1 MNRSFLCSILY
12 FVDRG
17 KAEADALMLNGGFPM
32 EYNNYDRGYAEP
44 SMSASDYMTRT
55 YRWMAGGLLVTF
67 AMAYI
72 TATTSLIYLVD
83 SLYLV
88 LTIAELALVIVLSSR
103 VQTMSVG
110 AARAAFFGYALLNGM
125 VLSYYFLVFSASTL
139 IMALLATSLYFG
151 LMAVYGTTTHKDLTG
166 WGPRLMMALVA
177 MIITGFVG
185 MLFGFGFGGSVLYCG
200 IGLVVFMLLTAYDTQ
215 KLQQMYSYYSA
226 DAEMAEKASIY
237 GALTLY
243 LDFINIFLY
252 VVRLMGNNRR
262 RS

>member
-1 MNRSFLCSILY
+1 MDYR
-12 FVDRG
+12 
-17 KAEADALMLNGGFPM
+17 
-32 EYNNYDRGYAEP
+32 NYDRGYAEP
-44 SMSASDYMTRT
+44 TMSASDYMTRT
-55 YRWMAGGLLVTF
+55 YRWMACGLLITF
-67 AMAYI
+67 AMAYL

-215 KLQQMYSYYSA
+215 KLRQIYAYYA
-226 DAEMAEKASIY
+226 GDAEMAEKASIY

-252 VVRLMGNNRR
+252 VVRLLGMNSRSRNN
-262 RS
+262 

>member
-1 MNRSFLCSILY
+1 M
-12 FVDRG
+12 
-17 KAEADALMLNGGFPM
+17 
-32 EYNNYDRGYAEP
+32 
-44 SMSASDYMTRT
+44 
-55 YRWMAGGLLVTF
+55 
-67 AMAYI
+67 
-72 TATTSLIYLVD
+72 
-83 SLYLV
+83 
-88 LTIAELALVIVLSSR
+88 LTIAELALVFVLSSR

-110 AARAAFFGYALLNGM
+110 AARATFFGYALLNGM

-215 KLQQMYSYYSA
+215 KLRQIYAYYA
-226 DAEMAEKASIY
+226 GDAELAEKASIY

-252 VVRLMGNNRR
+252 VVRLLGMNSRSRNN
-262 RS
+262 

>member
-1 MNRSFLCSILY
+1 MDYR
-12 FVDRG
+12 
-17 KAEADALMLNGGFPM
+17 
-32 EYNNYDRGYAEP
+32 NYDRGYAEP
-44 SMSASDYMTRT
+44 TMSASDYMTRT
-55 YRWMAGGLLVTF
+55 YRWMACGLLITF
-67 AMAYI
+67 AMAYL

-110 AARAAFFGYALLNGM
+110 AARATFFGYALLNGM

-215 KLQQMYSYYSA
+215 KLSQMYSYYAGDS
-226 DAEMAEKASIY
+226 ELAEKASIY

>member
-1 MNRSFLCSILY
+1 MDYR
-12 FVDRG
+12 
-17 KAEADALMLNGGFPM
+17 
-32 EYNNYDRGYAEP
+32 NYDRGYAEP
-44 SMSASDYMTRT
+44 TMSASDYMTRT
-55 YRWMAGGLLVTF
+55 YRWMACGLLITF
-67 AMAYI
+67 AMAYL

-88 LTIAELALVIVLSSR
+88 LTIAELALVFVLSSR

-110 AARAAFFGYALLNGM
+110 AARATFFGYALLNGM

-215 KLQQMYSYYSA
+215 KLRQIYAYYA
-226 DAEMAEKASIY
+226 GDAELAEKASIY